1 MHLITGRTLDRV
13 LILDRQHLERLRIHR
28 KARIDQ
34 LSGSWALDEY
44 AVHSFLGGPQTD
56 EPVQIKVRYFRDFP
70 EARVQTGQI
79 NNDDVGLSGALD
91 QRLDLNGLV

>member
-1 MHLITGRTLDRV
+1 MHLITGGTLDRV

-34 LSGSWALDEY
+34 LSRSWALDEY

-56 EPVQIKVRYFRDFP
+56 EPVQIKVRYFREFP
-70 EARVQTGQI
+70 EARVQTSARSI
-79 NNDDVGLSGALD
+79 TTIWDYLAHLTSALT
-91 QRLDLNGLV
+91 